1 MSWDSI
7 IMDDCLSA
15 NIREIDPEGWG
26 LWKWILA
33 DPESAV
39 KPFIFKGNIILRT
52 PETITV
58 WNYEVIFPLNAECLC
73 SY

>member
-1 MSWDSI
+1 
-7 IMDDCLSA
+7 MDDCLSA

-39 KPFIFKGNIILRT
+39 KPIIFKGNIILRT
-52 PETITV
+52 PETLLQSGIMK
-58 WNYEVIFPLNAECLC
+58 
-73 SY
+73 